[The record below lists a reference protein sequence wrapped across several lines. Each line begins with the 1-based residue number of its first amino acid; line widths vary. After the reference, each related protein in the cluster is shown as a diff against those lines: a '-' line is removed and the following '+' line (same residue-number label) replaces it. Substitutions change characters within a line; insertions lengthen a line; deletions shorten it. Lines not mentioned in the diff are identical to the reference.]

1 MTSEFED
8 GNNFQD
14 EINSLLD
21 NPEFLKALNVANYE
35 EVSNEP
41 ASEPNIEKKNAA
53 NNDDDDYEP
62 QAKLENAIA
71 SATEAADTAKSSG
84 DSQLN
89 NHQHRTIEKL
99 RIAIP
104 SMSSPSSI
112 HSSSSEC
119 SSPVRSKKNKK
130 RFCIK
135 CNLRFKH
142 TVDWLKHLE
151 KHISLPSI
159 KLNKLDTN
167 NTFYKEYLERYNG
180 ASKRRLSNDT
190 ERLKIKLKIPRTEAT
205 TSNPISVA
213 EKSTDQ
219 PSANK
224 TPTPAPTPPTNEC
237 RLRVL
242 KAEEIKLSP
251 PRSPLKVNL
260 PENAMV
266 ALAPQ
271 NQVHYECPT
280 LDGLNQFAED
290 AMNEESTANILKQ
303 LLATSNEVP
312 EASEWDSTPNEFI
325 SIERLA
331 YTCKVCDE
339 KYPDLNYLHEHQ
351 RLTGHRDTNFSPSI
365 LEPIQEMT
373 VDPLQQYH
381 PPQTSQLQH
390 MLQQKSNPP
399 RMPMYGQPPVLPI
412 HQMEN
417 QVRNFP
423 AMNQMQNRQPFPVP
437 AQMPNRPRFPTQMPP
452 NYVGMH
458 QFPPHQ
464 SQMVRPNHV
473 QSNQPVNMTPF
484 LEMSP
489 DMYNPRQSN
498 NGMTMVSNGMNAFNR
513 AQIMNRYMQQQHP
526 QQQHQHPQQQQ
537 QQQPPPP
544 PPLQQSSHPS
554 QQQHSPLQRLP
565 PQQMPITNGQNL
577 MQRLA
582 MQPPSMNGSM
592 NGPQRPSMNELH
604 RQSMSGLQR
613 PPMNGLQRPSMN
625 GPPINRPSMN
635 GPQTNRSSMNG
646 PQINRPL
653 QNLPSCAPNMVRPPQ
668 MLPMQRQPQTV
679 TVSPLEQQRKQSRFE
694 QMMRA
699 REIENRPI
707 ISNAPRT
714 EGLPVIESVQS
725 GGITLEASKPN
736 KPIATGTTIQ
746 INDQITLSV
755 KNKDSSTVKLPD
767 KHVTPPMTD
776 GKKVANILVNRG
788 ITIKPT
794 TKLME
799 KAKAVDESN
808 KTPYATAEAAVQKLQ
823 MNNSVSIVQKKKVVA
838 ETPPPNNDDNTI
850 DLSNDDDAS
859 DTTSS
864 TAFKKPTVILES
876 KPSILKCPMK
886 TCNMRFSNVKS
897 LRDHTQKIHQMARLN
912 RFKCTICMARFAS
925 SEAVRTHIQR
935 THGSQSKAQ
944 PDLGIP
950 IVNFN
955 DPSTRKKMLSLG
967 FTNFLPISNTR
978 DEKNA
983 LFGVPIININ
993 GPSVSNLKN
1002 LFSNNATKI
1011 MPISSMRTIPRPKA
1025 QTAPS
1030 ASKSASTSTA
1040 TATSLSLSQS
1050 PRIISKLPSISP
1062 NAKANSTEI

>member
-8 GNNFQD
+8 GNSIQD

-21 NPEFLKALNVANYE
+21 DPVFIKALNVANYE
-35 EVSNEP
+35 EVSNDP
-41 ASEPNIEKKNAA
+41 TSEPNIEKKDAA
-53 NNDDDDYEP
+53 NNNDEP
-62 QAKLENAIA
+62 QAKLENPT
-71 SATEAADTAKSSG
+71 ATEAADTGKSSG
-84 DSQLN
+84 ESHLN
-89 NHQHRTIEKL
+89 NHQHRIIEKL
-99 RIAIP
+99 RIVIP

-135 CNLRFKH
+135 CDLRFKH

-159 KLNKLDTN
+159 KLTKLDTN
-167 NTFYKEYLERYNG
+167 DTFYKEYLERYNG

-190 ERLKIKLKIPRTEAT
+190 ESLKIKLKIPRTEAT
-205 TSNPISVA
+205 TSNPISA
-213 EKSTDQ
+213 TEKSTDQ
-219 PSANK
+219 PNAIK

-251 PRSPLKVNL
+251 PRSPLKVNI

-266 ALAPQ
+266 ALPPE

-373 VDPLQQYH
+373 VDPLKQYH
-381 PPQTSQLQH
+381 PPQTSQLEH
-390 MLQQKSNPP
+390 MLQQKSTPP

-437 AQMPNRPRFPTQMPP
+437 AQMPNRQRFPAQMPP

-458 QFPPHQ
+458 QFPPHP

-473 QSNQPVNMTPF
+473 QSNQPINMTPF

-498 NGMTMVSNGMNAFNR
+498 NGMPMAAPNGMNAFNR
-513 AQIMNRYMQQQHP
+513 AQIMNRYMQQR
-526 QQQHQHPQQQQ
+526 QQQ
-537 QQQPPPP
+537 PP
-544 PPLQQSSHPS
+544 PPLQQSSHPG

-565 PQQMPITNGQNL
+565 PQQMTMPNGQNV
-577 MQRLA
+577 MQRFS
-582 MQPPSMNGSM
+582 MQPPPMNGSM

-613 PPMNGLQRPSMN
+613 PSMNGLQRPSMN

-635 GPQTNRSSMNG
+635 GGSQTNRPSMNG

-653 QNLPSCAPNMVRPPQ
+653 QNSPSCAPNIGRPPQ
-668 MLPMQRQPQTV
+668 MLQMQRQTV
-679 TVSPLEQQRKQSRFE
+679 TVSPHEQQRKQSRFE

-736 KPIATGTTIQ
+736 KPIGTGTTIQ

-755 KNKDSSTVKLPD
+755 KNKDPSTVKLPE
-767 KHVTPPMTD
+767 KLVTPPLAD
-776 GKKVANILVNRG
+776 SKKVANILVNRG

-823 MNNSVSIVQKKKVVA
+823 MNNSVSIVQKKKTVT

-864 TAFKKPTVILES
+864 TAFKKPTKTVMLES

-897 LRDHTQKIHQMARLN
+897 LRDHTQKSHQMARLN

-935 THGSQSKAQ
+935 THGGQSKAQ

-978 DEKNA
+978 EEKNA
-983 LFGVPIININ
+983 LYGVPIININ

-1050 PRIISKLPSISP
+1050 PRTISKLPSISP